1 MSSILSTE
9 TSAIKQTVADRNQ
22 QAAPVV
28 TENWVKFF
36 WGILIT
42 IAVVILVGIL
52 GANFVYIIKNNLTL
66 ILNKQTDY
74 TSGFPYSMIGVSGGI
89 PSSFASTC
97 KDSFMKSRS
106 FLTQYLNK
114 LESINESIPFLLAS
128 FNLGIGTTLAYLVGL
143 VTSVMGLKSSMNLA
157 WFIFFWFF
165 GYNWFMMFSLSTI
178 QMLLFFITFAFVPLF
193 KDFKETI
200 KIIGNHFSLLVAL
213 FGVGFC
219 ITSFVCLDVTTSII
233 FTLYFLGSTI
243 YNYKK

>member
-42 IAVVILVGIL
+42 LAVVILVGIL
-52 GANFVYIIKNNLTL
+52 GANFVYIIKNSSTL
-66 ILNKQTDY
+66 ISSDY
-74 TSGFPYSMIGVSGGI
+74 SGFPYSMIVPGGSSI
-89 PSSFASTC
+89 PISFASTC
-97 KDSFMKSRS
+97 KVSFTESRS
-106 FLTQYLNK
+106 FLNQYLNK
-114 LESINESIPFLLAS
+114 LKTTNESIPFLLAS

-143 VTSVMGLKSSMNLA
+143 VTSVMGLRTSMSIW

-193 KDFKETI
+193 KEFKEII
-200 KIIGNHFSLLVAL
+200 KIIGKHFSLLVAL

-243 YNYKK
+243 YNYKKVI